1 MLKPRKE
8 GIDLQKLVALFV
20 VVAAMLVVTGSFGRG
35 LGANPG
41 TAEAATW
48 QTSTVRWGPYTIP
61 GGGEQEN
68 FVTTDNCNSLGG
80 ILLQLI
86 GGATCVNRSVPLPC
100 TNCYIG
106 SITPNLVY
114 ADGTTA
120 NHDTGPMLHHMVL
133 GSRARGDLTCPKN
146 LFGGPVQQLGAL
158 LGGNER
164 IFAAGNERTTMD
176 LTAGNY
182 GYRIN
187 SGDKWFLITDLMN
200 MSSTSKTVYLE
211 FTFKYATSG
220 VTPVRPLWF
229 DIDQCQDSEL
239 PMNPGYSDTHKD
251 WRATVSGTIVAAGGH
266 GHGEAISTSL
276 QNRATG
282 AYPCTSIAGYHE
294 MSMERPGPGAGTAGH
309 PADEVVHMDDDP
321 IYMDPRT
328 MGGMHA
334 MDVVESQTVCNPINA
349 SFSSGQYLRIHQQ
362 YNQMESDPDNM
373 GIMIAYFR

>member
-1 MLKPRKE
+1 MESTLLR
-8 GIDLQKLVALFV
+8 KLVALFII
-20 VVAAMLVVTGSFGRG
+20 AASVLVSSGTIGGTLTGGTD
-35 LGANPG
+35 
-41 TAEAATW
+41 TAEAASW
-48 QTSTVRWGPYTIP
+48 QTATVRWGPYTI
-61 GGGEQEN
+61 GANSEQAN
-68 FVTTDNCNSLGG
+68 FITTDNCWSLGG

-106 SITPNLVY
+106 SIEPNLVY

-133 GSRARGDLTCPKN
+133 ASRARGDLTCPKN

-182 GYRIN
+182 GYRVN

-200 MSSTSKTVYLE
+200 MSSSSKTVYLE
-211 FTFKYATSG
+211 FKFKYATSG
-220 VTPVRPLWF
+220 VTPIKPIWF

-239 PMNPGYSDTHKD
+239 SMGAGYTDAHKD
-251 WRATVSGTIVAAGGH
+251 WRASVSGTFVSAGGH

-276 QNRATG
+276 QNVSNGT
-282 AYPCTSIAGYHE
+282 YPCTSVAGYYVG
-294 MSMERPGPGAGTAGH
+294 SMERPGPGANTAGH
-309 PADEVVHMDDDP
+309 PRDEVVHNDGDP

-328 MGGMHA
+328 MGGMMA
-334 MDVVESQTVCNPINA
+334 MDVVESQTVCNPMSA
-349 SFSSGQYLRIHQQ
+349 SFSKYQTLRIHQQ
-362 YNQMESDPDNM
+362 YNQAAPDPDNM

>member
-1 MLKPRKE
+1 MRNIAALT
-8 GIDLQKLVALFV
+8 LVV
-20 VVAAMLVVTGSFGRG
+20 TAMLVTFALTGDNLRG
-35 LGANPG
+35 GPN

-48 QTSTVRWGPYTIP
+48 QTATVRWGPYTIAP
-61 GGGEQEN
+61 GGEQDN
-68 FVTTDNCNSLGG
+68 FITTDNCYTLGG

-106 SITPNLVY
+106 SIEPNLVY
-114 ADGTTA
+114 SNGTTA

-133 GSRARGDLTCPKN
+133 ASRARGDLTCPKN
-146 LFGGPVQQLGAL
+146 LFGGPVQQLGTL

-164 IFAAGNERTTMD
+164 IFAAGNERTVMD

-182 GYRIN
+182 GYRVN

-211 FTFKYATSG
+211 FKFKYTTSG
-220 VTPVRPLWF
+220 VTPVKPLWF

-239 PMNPGYSDTHKD
+239 PMNAGYTDAHKD
-251 WRATVSGTIVAAGGH
+251 WRATTSGTIVAAGGH
-266 GHGEAISTSL
+266 GHGEAISTSI
-276 QNRATG
+276 QNVSRNQYG
-282 AYPCTSIAGYHE
+282 CTSIAGYHVD
-294 MSMERPGPGAGTAGH
+294 SMERPGPGAGTTGH
-309 PADEVVHMDDDP
+309 PTNEVVHNDGDP

-328 MGGMHA
+328 MGGMMA
-334 MDVVESQTVCNPINA
+334 MDVVESQTVCNPMSSA
-349 SFSSGQYLRIHQQ
+349 FSSGQTIRIHQQ
-362 YNQMESDPDNM
+362 YNQMEADPDNM